1 MMHIYTAEQTAKR
14 LPFPAL
20 IESMRQLFADA
31 VRCPNRHS
39 HTIELPNECDGSLLL
54 MPSWHGDIGCVK
66 MVTVIPENG
75 KRHLPAVAASVLV
88 FDRHTGE
95 HLAMLD
101 GDTVTVKRTAAA
113 SALAADY
120 LAPKNAERLLIIGS
134 GKVAEQ
140 LPAAFS
146 AVRPIR
152 QVSIWNRNILG
163 AEKLAVKLKEQGIAA
178 QAVNELDKAVREADI
193 ISAATLATEPLIKG
207 EWLSGR
213 QHVDLIGSFAAN
225 MREADDEVFRRAAI
239 YIDSPFAAKESG
251 EILIPIQN
259 GVICSDDIIGDLY
272 DLASAKVHYHYD
284 NHMTVFK
291 GAGNAVMDLAAAITV
306 LAE

>member
-1 MMHIYTAEQTAKR
+1 MQIYTAKQTEKK

-20 IESMRQLFADA
+20 IESMRQLFASG
-31 VRCPNRHS
+31 VCCPNRHS
-39 HTIELPNECDGSLLL
+39 HSIDLTNERDGSLLL
-54 MPSWHGDIGCVK
+54 MPGWHEAVGCVK
-66 MVTVIPENG
+66 MVTVVPENG

-88 FDRHTGE
+88 FDRYTGE
-95 HLAMLD
+95 HLALLD

-120 LAPKNAERLLIIGS
+120 LAPKNAENLLIIGS

-146 AVRPIR
+146 SVRPIR
-152 QVSIWNRNILG
+152 QVSIWNRNTVG
-163 AEKLAVKLKEQGIAA
+163 AEKLAAKFIEQGIAA
-178 QAVNELDKAVREADI
+178 QAVSELDKAVREADI

-207 EWLSGR
+207 AWLNDR
-213 QHVDLIGSFAAN
+213 QHVDLIGSFTAN

-259 GVICSDDIIGDLY
+259 GVISSDDIIGDLY
-272 DLASAKVHYHYD
+272 DLTGGKIQCPNDAQL
-284 NHMTVFK
+284 TVFK
-291 GAGNAVMDLAAAITV
+291 GAGNAVMDLAAATTA
-306 LAE
+306 LAG